1 MTHAEIRMTNFRS
14 ASATPANVTPTWCL
28 RHCAFVLLFLLTSC
42 GSISM
47 PAFLRNPAAE
57 AVVYA
62 LGPRDGFTSPLNT
75 TLKPACQALVFGND
89 GFKLTEAH
97 EQAIR
102 RVAEATAPDK
112 KARLLITGYAPPNLP
127 QDHARALSDRRALAV
142 RQRLIEHGVEAAN
155 LQSVGYG
162 NDFSPS
168 GPSSGVVVIYRQ

>member
-1 MTHAEIRMTNFRS
+1 
-14 ASATPANVTPTWCL
+14 
-28 RHCAFVLLFLLTSC
+28 
-42 GSISM
+42 M
-47 PAFLRNPAAE
+47 PAFLRNPAAG

-62 LGPRDGFTSPLNT
+62 LGPRDGFTSPLST
-75 TLKPACQALVFGND
+75 TLKPACQALVFAND
-89 GFKLTEAH
+89 GFKLTETH

-102 RVAEATAPDK
+102 RVAQETAPDK

-142 RQRLIEHGVEAAN
+142 RQRLIEHGIEAAN